1 MYVNPYGPNPFASL
15 EQQLREQLVQIEE
28 MGRKSM
34 QPQNNDHFVQSI
46 RVEVDRYMQ
55 ERQPAAPQPMQA
67 IISAVE
73 ESLPGEDLKFVAEN
87 ITVLP
92 DFLRSQDGKE
102 LLGMLV
108 TELRKRGSSGANT
121 TPAANTGNTT

>member
-1 MYVNPYGPNPFASL
+1 MYVNPYGTNPFASL
-15 EQQLREQLVQIEE
+15 EQQLREQLAQIED
-28 MGRKSM
+28 MGRKAI

-73 ESLPGEDLKFVAEN
+73 ESLPADDLKFLAGN
-87 ITVLP
+87 ISVLP
-92 DFLRSQDGKE
+92 DFLRSQDGKY
-102 LLGMLV
+102 LMGMLV
-108 TELRKRGSSGANT
+108 TELRKRGRSGADT
-121 TPAANTGNTT
+121 TPATNTGNTT

>member
-1 MYVNPYGPNPFASL
+1 MYVNPYGANPFASL
-15 EQQLREQLVQIEE
+15 EQQLREQLAQIEE

-92 DFLRSQDGKE
+92 DFLRSQHGKE

-108 TELRKRGSSGANT
+108 TELRKRGSSGANP